1 MAAGNVTFYNT
12 GIKNAIVDGDWSVD
26 AKRLALATAS
36 YTPALTHTTW
46 SNVSANEVAAGGG
59 YTTDGE
65 DMGSLTDNESA
76 GTTTLDAAD
85 VSWGATTTI
94 TAKYA
99 ICIMGNVAGAAGTD
113 NLVFYVDL
121 NSGGGS
127 VSSSSG
133 PFDVNWNASG
143 IATVAAA

>member
-1 MAAGNVTFYNT
+1 MAAGSVVFYNT
-12 GIKNAIVDGDWSVD
+12 GIKAAIVDGDWSVD
-26 AKRLALATAS
+26 AKALALATS
-36 YTPALTHTTW
+36 GYTPALTHSTW
-46 SNVSANEVAAGGG
+46 ADVSANEVAGGG
-59 YTTDGE
+59 DY
-65 DMGSLTDNESA
+65 SPKVLANPTDNHS
-76 GTTTLDAAD
+76 GGVTTLDADD
-85 VSWGATTTI
+85 VSFGASVTI

-99 ICIMGNVAGAAGTD
+99 VCVLGDTTLAGTD
-113 NLVFYVDL
+113 ELVFYVDL

>member
-1 MAAGNVTFYNT
+1 MAAGDVTFYNT
-12 GIKNAIVDGDWSVD
+12 GIKAAIVDGDWSAD
-26 AKRLALATAS
+26 DHRLALATAS
-36 YTPALTHTTW
+36 YTPALTHDTW
-46 SNVSANEVAAGGG
+46 SDVSANECA
-59 YTTDGE
+59 DGDYAQQ
-65 DMGSLTDNESA
+65 DMTGETDNESS

-85 VSWGATTTI
+85 VSFGASVTI

-99 ICIMGNVAGAAGTD
+99 ICIMGTVGAGAGGD
-113 NLVFYVDL
+113 SLVFYVDL
-121 NSGGGS
+121 NDGGGS